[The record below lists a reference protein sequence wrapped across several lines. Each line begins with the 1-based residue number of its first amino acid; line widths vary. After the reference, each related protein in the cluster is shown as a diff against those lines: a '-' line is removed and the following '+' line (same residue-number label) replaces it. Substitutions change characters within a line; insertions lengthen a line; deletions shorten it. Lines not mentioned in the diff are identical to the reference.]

1 MHLMWID
8 LYFYQWLRFYML
20 SAGGL
25 HDFRQTN
32 THSLP
37 LVGPVRVQTFLQD
50 RDDLW
55 KDTLP

>member
-1 MHLMWID
+1 
-8 LYFYQWLRFYML
+8 ML

-25 HDFRQTN
+25 HDFRQSN